1 MVAGAKELNGKMEI
15 DELDKLEERVNHMV
29 NQLKAVKDENK
40 KLKSQLDSLKKE
52 TSVNTEE
59 RNQIKQ
65 KVTALIDLLDS
76 IEQE

>member
-1 MVAGAKELNGKMEI
+1 MEI
-15 DELDKLEERVNHMV
+15 DELDKLEEKVNHMV

>member
-1 MVAGAKELNGKMEI
+1 MEI
-15 DELDKLEERVNHMV
+15 DELDKLEVKVNNMV
-29 NQLKAVKDENK
+29 NQLKSVKDENK
-40 KLKSQLDSLKKE
+40 KLKSQLELLKKE

-59 RNQIKQ
+59 RNLIKQ